1 MLSLSRT
8 VLGAASVAAAG
19 QALSLSDVCTTA
31 YATAA
36 VPAADFLPGITLN
49 ASSVTTALVMN
60 STASNDWYIT
70 KTISYCNVTIAYSHN
85 GIPNDLVHVSFW
97 VPEPDKFENRYV
109 TTGGSGLS
117 INAGA
122 VSNPTGV
129 IVGAVS
135 GYTDGGFGTFDSS
148 WDEVFLLANN
158 TVNWQSVYM
167 MGYQAHWELAT
178 LGKEFTK
185 NFFNVSDKVYS
196 YYQACSE
203 GGREGW
209 SQLQRF
215 ADLFDGATIGAPALR
230 YGQQQ
235 VNHLSASV
243 TEQTLGYYPPS
254 CELEKLVNLT
264 IAFCDPLDGQTDGV
278 VSRSDLCKLYFDV
291 NSTIGEPYYCA
302 ASSGGSSG
310 PGKRQ
315 LGGGSTTPEQNGT
328 ITAQGAKLAQ
338 ALWNGLH
345 DSQGKR
351 VYIYYQPGADFGD
364 ASTTYNSDTREW
376 EASISSLGGQWVAQ
390 FLELQDVDNLS
401 TLDNVTYDTLKEWM
415 IYGMQKYGDS
425 LQTTEP
431 DVSAFANAGG
441 KVIHVHGEQDP
452 SIPAASSIHY
462 YESVRNVMFPNMTFN
477 SSTEAMDGFYRLFL
491 VPGGAHCGAN
501 TEQPGGGWP
510 ATTLQTMIEWVENGI
525 APTTLNNTGATV
537 PSLCKWP
544 LRPLWSKNGSSF
556 NCIYD
561 QASWDSWI
569 YDFDAYSTP
578 LY

>member
-1 MLSLSRT
+1 MFSVHRAVVATLSIA
-8 VLGAASVAAAG
+8 GAA

-31 YATAA
+31 YASEAI
-36 VPAADFLPGITLN
+36 PAADFLPGITID
-49 ASSVTTALVMN
+49 ASSVTTAIITN
-60 STASNDWYIT
+60 STSSNDWYIT
-70 KTISYCNVTIAYSHN
+70 EAISYCNVTIAYSHN
-85 GIPNDLVHVSFW
+85 GIADDLVHVSFW
-97 VPEPDKFENRYV
+97 VPEPDKFQNRYV

-148 WDEVFLLANN
+148 WDEVFLLAND
-158 TVNWQSVYM
+158 TINWQSVYM

-235 VNHLSASV
+235 VNHLTAAV
-243 TEQTLGYYPPS
+243 TEQTLAYYPSS
-254 CELEKLVNLT
+254 CEMEKILNLT
-264 IAFCDPLDGQTDGV
+264 IAFCDPLDGKTDGV
-278 VSRSDLCKLYFDV
+278 VSRSDLCKLQFDV
-291 NSTIGEPYYCA
+291 NSTIGESYYCA
-302 ASSGGSSG
+302 ASSGSSFV

-315 LGGGSTTPEQNGT
+315 VGSSSTTPEQNGT
-328 ITAQGAKLAQ
+328 VTAKAAELVQT
-338 ALWNGLH
+338 LWNGLH
-345 DSQGKR
+345 DSDGKR
-351 VYIYYQPGADFGD
+351 AYIYYQPGAEFGD
-364 ASTTYNSDTREW
+364 ASTTYNSETGEW
-376 EASISSLGGQWVAQ
+376 EVSITGLGGQWVAQ
-390 FLELQDVDNLS
+390 FLQLQEVDNLS

-441 KVIHVHGEQDP
+441 KVIHIHGEQDP
-452 SIPAASSIHY
+452 SIPTASSIHY
-462 YESVRNVMFPNMTFN
+462 YESVRNVMFPNMTFD
-477 SSTEAMDGFYRLFL
+477 SSTEAMDEFYRLFL
-491 VPGGAHCGAN
+491 VPGGAHCGVS
-501 TEQPGGGWP
+501 TEQPDGGWP

-525 APTTLNNTGATV
+525 APSTLNNTGTAAPT
-537 PSLCKWP
+537 LCKWP
-544 LRPLWSKNGSSF
+544 LRPLWSNNGTSF
-556 NCIYD
+556 DCVYD

-578 LY
+578 IY